1 MNRNPPPRLI
11 KNADM
16 YQTLAAMKEQAHKG
30 KKDLTVRSLVENLC
44 KDLPSGDYAS
54 EVLACYYWVCRNIR
68 YMRDIDKV
76 EFLKSPA
83 RLLATGTGDCD
94 DMSTLLAAMLM
105 ACGNQCRF
113 VIVGFKPAP
122 PANFTHVF
130 VQAKTPQGW
139 VTLDPVSN
147 KITKDMHQHT
157 QIFQGYA
164 V

>member
-1 MNRNPPPRLI
+1 MDSSTPHRLV

-16 YQTLAAMKEQAHKG
+16 YQTLAAMKQEAHKG
-30 KKDLTVRSLVENLC
+30 KKDLEVRSLVENLC
-44 KDLPSGDYAS
+44 KNLPSGDYAS

-76 EFLKSPA
+76 EFLKSPK

-113 VIVGFKPAP
+113 MTVGFRPSSP
-122 PANFTHVF
+122 PNFTHVF
-130 VQAKTPQGW
+130 VQARTPQGW

-147 KITKDMHQHT
+147 KITKEMHSNT
-157 QIFQGYA
+157 AVLQGYA

>member
-1 MNRNPPPRLI
+1 MNSSTPHRLI

-16 YQTLAAMKEQAHKG
+16 HQTLAAMKEEAHKG
-30 KKDLTVRSLVENLC
+30 KKDLSVRSLVEQLC

-76 EFLKSPA
+76 EFLKSPH

-94 DMSTLLAAMLM
+94 DMSTLLASMLM

-113 VIVGFKPAP
+113 VIVGFRPSSP
-122 PANFTHVF
+122 PNFTHVF
-130 VQAKTPQGW
+130 VQARTPQGW
-139 VTLDPVSN
+139 LTLDPVSN
-147 KITKDMHQHT
+147 KITKEMHT
-157 QIFQGYA
+157 NTAVLQGYA

>member
-1 MNRNPPPRLI
+1 MNRSTPHRLV

-16 YQTLAAMKEQAHKG
+16 HTTIRAMREEAHKG
-30 KKDLTVRSLVENLC
+30 KKDLAVRSLVENLC
-44 KDLPSGDYAS
+44 KNIPSGDYSS

-76 EFLKSPA
+76 EFLKSPH

-94 DMSTLLAAMLM
+94 DMSTLLASMLM

-113 VIVGFKPAP
+113 TTVGFGKKKPTP
-122 PANFTHVF
+122 FSHVF
-130 VQAKTPQGW
+130 VQARTPHGW

-147 KITKDMHQHT
+147 KITKDMHQNT
-157 QIFQGYA
+157 SVFAGFP